1 MLEPPVKAVLNVL
14 LAGCWFVLCAG
25 CFEFS
30 LAEGKTD
37 WQYFAYLGATLSPLI
52 ILIWLNVPALK
63 PSRMPVQQPAGAA
76 SVMRVIGGNGPG
88 FVRVCTGT
96 EGIGIMEDWPCDY
109 LPEDLRTPDAMF
121 LLEGW
126 GADGRPKVRRFD
138 SCIQVRQP

>member
-63 PSRMPVQQPAGAA
+63 PSRMPVQ
-76 SVMRVIGGNGPG
+76 
-88 FVRVCTGT
+88 
-96 EGIGIMEDWPCDY
+96 
-109 LPEDLRTPDAMF
+109 
-121 LLEGW
+121 
-126 GADGRPKVRRFD
+126 
-138 SCIQVRQP
+138 